1 MNTLMIS
8 SKSLAE
14 KFKRRNTD
22 MGDKIEILGDR
33 IREDVGEKTRKRKK
47 NNEMEENEQG
57 MLTIPRGKAWGEDTD
72 YLSRGNMTL
81 KSVDL
86 ERMWDM
92 ILEIII
98 HTYTKTPRYSFY
110 IVGHEEHFPVTRDW

>member
-57 MLTIPRGKAWGEDTD
+57 MLTIPRGKA
-72 YLSRGNMTL
+72 
-81 KSVDL
+81 
-86 ERMWDM
+86 
-92 ILEIII
+92 
-98 HTYTKTPRYSFY
+98 
-110 IVGHEEHFPVTRDW
+110 